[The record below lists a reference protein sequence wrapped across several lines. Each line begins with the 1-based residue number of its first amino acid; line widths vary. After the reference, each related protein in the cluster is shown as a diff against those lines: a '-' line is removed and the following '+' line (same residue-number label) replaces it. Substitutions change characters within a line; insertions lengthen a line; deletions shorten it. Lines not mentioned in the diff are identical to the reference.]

1 MLTESRKD
9 DTLTALFVAMLVLS
23 NILSVKLISIGP
35 FIVPGGIVCYAIS
48 FLISD
53 VINELYG
60 KASGKRAVRI
70 GIIAQLLCT
79 ALIALTV
86 ALPSAKTD
94 TSTAFNMVL
103 GVNFWFVLASLVSFI
118 CASTVDITIF
128 HAVRKRLNGKGK
140 WVWNNLSTITS
151 QIIDTGLY
159 VLIAFGIGQ
168 GFLFSADLAP
178 MLWQMII
185 SQIIVKVV
193 LALAD
198 TPFFYALMR
207 R

>member
-35 FIVPGGIVCYAIS
+35 LIIPGGIVCYAIS

-60 KASGKRAVRI
+60 KESGKRAVRI

-103 GVNFWFVLASLVSFI
+103 GVNFCFVLASLVSFI
-118 CASTVDITIF
+118 CASAVDITIF

-198 TPFFYALMR
+198 TPFFYALTR